1 MKNKIILVII
11 FILINTNLYSDR
23 FMMNCISPDRKN
35 ATFYKLDNTKK
46 ENKLFVRSMKG
57 RWSDF
62 CEQDIDINKKVKCF
76 FKELSVI
83 RLEEEIQQDL
93 IIKSKKSISFSN
105 YELIEK
111 KEEYKKNENNAS
123 DGSVEK
129 VFECRKIR
137 L

>member
-1 MKNKIILVII
+1 MI

-35 ATFYKLDNTKK
+35 AAFYKLDNTKK
-46 ENKLFVRSMKG
+46 ENKLFIRSMKG

-62 CEQDIDINKKVKCF
+62 CDQNIDINKKVKCF
-76 FKELSVI
+76 FKELSII
-83 RLEEEIQQDL
+83 RLEEEIKQDL

-105 YELIEK
+105 YEMIET
-111 KEEYKKNENNAS
+111 KEEYKRNESNTLDN
-123 DGSVEK
+123 SVEK